1 MIFPQL
7 PESSLANAMTTP
19 TLRFGIRARLVHL
32 ATLGKKRVERAA
44 LRFSQG
50 LAAPTLFSP
59 RIKEAALEPIL

>member
-1 MIFPQL
+1 
-7 PESSLANAMTTP
+7 MTTP

-59 RIKEAALEPIL
+59 QIKEAALEPIL